1 MKKLSMAFVEG
12 GKSGKLPGRP
22 EARAVR
28 NGEQDQLIFE
38 KMVPPVKRNSKV
50 YFLKVSSDEPNA

>member
-1 MKKLSMAFVEG
+1 MAFVES

-50 YFLKVSSDEPNA
+50 YFLQASSDEPNA